1 MRAGVNRRILQPMAL
16 RLPPTRLG
24 RLTDSVGFH
33 LRMAHE
39 AGLRNLAA
47 RIAETKLDPAHA
59 EVLAVIGENPG
70 IIPSAIAEAVGR
82 DRSSITGT
90 LHVLANRGLIQRERT
105 RSDRRAFL
113 LRLSAEGEAMHRR
126 VRELAASH
134 DALLDRIAG
143 GDKPALLAQLRRI
156 TTALTDGERGD
167 GPGSDV

>member
-1 MRAGVNRRILQPMAL
+1 MAL

-39 AGLRNLAA
+39 AALRNLAV
-47 RIAETKLDPAHA
+47 RIGDTKLDPAHA

-70 IIPSAIAEAVGR
+70 IIPSAIADAVGR

-90 LHVLANRGLIQRERT
+90 LHVLTNRGLIQRERT

-113 LRLSAEGEAMHRR
+113 LRLSAEGEAMHRHL
-126 VRELAASH
+126 RELVTAH

-143 GDKPALLAQLRRI
+143 ADKPGLLAQLRRI
-156 TTALTDGERGD
+156 TTELADGERND
-167 GPGSDV
+167 GPGNDV

>member
-1 MRAGVNRRILQPMAL
+1 MAL

-39 AGLRNLAA
+39 AALRNLAV
-47 RIAETKLDPAHA
+47 RITDTDLDPAHA

-70 IIPSAIAEAVGR
+70 IIPSAIADAVGR

-90 LHVLANRGLIQRERT
+90 LHVLTNRGLIQRERT

-126 VRELAASH
+126 LRELIAAH

-143 GDKPALLAQLRRI
+143 ADKPVLLAQLRRI
-156 TTALTDGERGD
+156 TTALADGERND
-167 GPGSDV
+167 GPGNDL

>member
-1 MRAGVNRRILQPMAL
+1 MAL

-24 RLTDSVGFH
+24 RLTNSVGFH

-39 AGLRNLAA
+39 AALRNLAT
-47 RIAETKLDPAHA
+47 RIADTKLDPAHA

-70 IIPSAIAEAVGR
+70 IIPSAIADAVGR

-126 VRELAASH
+126 LRELATAH

-143 GDKPALLAQLRRI
+143 ADKPQLLAQLRRI
-156 TTALTDGERGD
+156 TTALADEERND
-167 GPGSDV
+167 GPGNDL

>member
-1 MRAGVNRRILQPMAL
+1 MAL

-24 RLTDSVGFH
+24 RLTNSVGFH

-39 AGLRNLAA
+39 ATLRNLAA
-47 RIAETKLDPAHA
+47 RIIDTKLDPAHA

-70 IIPSAIAEAVGR
+70 IIPSAIADAVGR

-90 LHVLANRGLIQRERT
+90 LHVLADRGLIERERT

-126 VRELAASH
+126 LRELATAH

-143 GDKPALLAQLRRI
+143 ADKPQLLAQLRRI
-156 TTALTDGERGD
+156 TTALADEERND
-167 GPGSDV
+167 GPGNDV

>member
-1 MRAGVNRRILQPMAL
+1 MAL

-39 AGLRNLAA
+39 AALRNLAVG
-47 RIAETKLDPAHA
+47 IADTKLDPAHA

-70 IIPSAIAEAVGR
+70 IIPSAIADAVGR

-90 LHVLANRGLIQRERT
+90 LHVLTNRGLIQRERT

-113 LRLSAEGEAMHRR
+113 LHLSTEGEAMHRR
-126 VRELAASH
+126 LRELVAAH
-134 DALLDRIAG
+134 DAVLDRIAG
-143 GDKPALLAQLRRI
+143 ADKPVLLAQLRRI
-156 TTALTDGERGD
+156 TTALADGERSD
-167 GPGSDV
+167 GPGNDV

>member
-1 MRAGVNRRILQPMAL
+1 MAL

-24 RLTDSVGFH
+24 RLTNSVGFH

-39 AGLRNLAA
+39 AALRNLAA
-47 RIAETKLDPAHA
+47 RIADTKLDPAHA

-70 IIPSAIAEAVGR
+70 IIPSAIADAVGR

-113 LRLSAEGEAMHRR
+113 LRLSADGEAMHRR
-126 VRELAASH
+126 LRELATAH
-134 DALLDRIAG
+134 DAMLDRIAG
-143 GDKPALLAQLRRI
+143 ADKPQLLAQLRRI
-156 TTALTDGERGD
+156 TTALADEERNDARGN
-167 GPGSDV
+167 DV

>member
-1 MRAGVNRRILQPMAL
+1 MAL

-24 RLTDSVGFH
+24 RLSDSVGFH

-39 AGLRNLAA
+39 AVVRNFAA
-47 RIAETKLDPAHA
+47 GIAESKLDPAHA

-70 IIPSAIAEAVGR
+70 IIPSAIADAVGR

-126 VRELAASH
+126 LRQLAAAH

-143 GDKPALLAQLRRI
+143 ADKPLLLAQLRRI
-156 TTALTDGERGD
+156 TTALADGERND
-167 GPGSDV
+167 GPGHDV

>member
-1 MRAGVNRRILQPMAL
+1 MAL

-24 RLTDSVGFH
+24 RLTDSVGFR

-39 AGLRNLAA
+39 AAVRNLAV
-47 RIAETKLDPAHA
+47 RIADTKLDPAHA

-70 IIPSAIAEAVGR
+70 IIPSAIADAVGR

-90 LHVLANRGLIQRERT
+90 LHVLTNRGLIQRERT

-113 LRLSAEGEAMHRR
+113 LHLSAEGEAMHRHL
-126 VRELAASH
+126 RELVAAH

-143 GDKPALLAQLRRI
+143 ADKPVLLAQLRRI
-156 TTALTDGERGD
+156 TTALADGERND
-167 GPGSDV
+167 GPGNDV